1 MDSRQQHNNLGFVFS
16 ARGSGCLICEGCNHI
31 VFSAFLRSRVT
42 RIYGELCIHSGKQ
55 FPRLLYRRRE
65 KSRWAILPYL
75 LTPATCEVSKH
86 SRFLIG
92 RFERAAQLNTR
103 AQRAAAGDGFMLAD
117 LLRLQKGKK
126 KSETVFNTSPFYGR
140 WIQSCD
146 LPRSQ
151 RQEEGKENETG
162 GNDGIVME
170 TCWHGSV
177 FLQVLTL
184 QFYPEGMCRDW
195 GPPPLT
201 HTHWQRCGTGCINM
215 LTIFWMIHEKQN
227 TSTGILR
234 SADHLT
240 HCLKSRGRMMG

>member
-31 VFSAFLRSRVT
+31 VFSAFLRSRVA
-42 RIYGELCIHSGKQ
+42 RIYGELCIRSGKQ

-75 LTPATCEVSKH
+75 KTPATREASEH

-92 RFERAAQLNTR
+92 CFKRAVQLNTR
-103 AQRAAAGDGFMLAD
+103 AQRGAAGDGFMLAD
-117 LLRLQKGKK
+117 LLQLQNGK
-126 KSETVFNTSPFYGR
+126 KSETAFNTSPFYGH

-184 QFYPEGMCRDW
+184 QFTQRACAGTEAPV
-195 GPPPLT
+195 LSHT
-201 HTHWQRCGTGCINM
+201 HTGSAVGQAALHANN
-215 LTIFWMIHEKQN
+215 IFDD
-227 TSTGILR
+227 TR
-234 SADHLT
+234 
-240 HCLKSRGRMMG
+240 KSKLYQQEYSGESIISRTV